1 MTFRLGTQNDI
12 PQVYEIEQGCF
23 TDSWSFESLLG
34 FMNEKGRSVFVAEDD
49 GKIVGYGATQQ
60 VLDECEI
67 LRVAV
72 KPEVRKKGIGFE
84 ILDGMIRNAVRNG
97 SRLFFLEVREG
108 NVPAIGLYRKMGFVE
123 SGQRKD
129 YYTNPKENAVLMSK
143 CVSGTRE

>member
-1 MTFRLGTQNDI
+1 MIFRLGTQNDI

-23 TDSWSFESLLG
+23 SDSWSLESLSSFL
-34 FMNEKGRSVFVAEDD
+34 NEKGRSVFVAEAD
-49 GKIVGYGATQQ
+49 GNIIGYGAAQQ

-72 KPEVRKKGIGFE
+72 KPEARKKGIGFGV
-84 ILDGMIRNAVRNG
+84 LDGMIRNAVNSG
-97 SRLFFLEVREG
+97 ARLFFLEVREG
-108 NVPAIGLYRKMGFVE
+108 NIPAIGLYRKIGFVE

-143 CVSGTRE
+143 CVSGMKD